1 MSASRELNWQIPH
14 HYEFLIHRIQAGVA
28 HYFQLRIGMVG
39 EEPVE
44 FIPAHQSAFARRFD
58 FAPVHSTEVDAH
70 MELSGLLEWIGG
82 RATC

>member
-1 MSASRELNWQIPH
+1 
-14 HYEFLIHRIQAGVA
+14 
-28 HYFQLRIGMVG
+28 MVG